1 MKKSITSFAPSN
13 ASARVMHAE
22 IISIPGNKIVSERT
36 TGLPRWFDAT
46 VAVACLVIA
55 APLIVLCSIAIAFT
69 SGLPVFFR
77 QQRVGQ
83 FGRKFDLYK
92 LRTMKASIGGPQITT
107 RGDTRITR
115 LGRLLRKTK
124 LDELPTFWNV
134 LRGDLTL
141 VGPRPEVPGYVN
153 PEDPFW
159 QKILAV
165 RPGLTDPVTLR
176 LRNEEDLLAR
186 VEGDS
191 LKFYVEELQPKKLQG
206 YIDYLERR
214 DWRSDL
220 SVLWRTMAAIV
231 APGKT
236 PSLAEVPAP
245 VEGDSPRVQAQLSQK

>member
-1 MKKSITSFAPSN
+1 MLLALSN
-13 ASARVMHAE
+13 ESVKDMPTE
-22 IISIPGNKIVSERT
+22 IISNPGNKIVTGRT
-36 TGLPRWFDAT
+36 SGLPRWFDAT
-46 VAVACLVIA
+46 VALACLVIA
-55 APLIVLCSIAIAFT
+55 APLIVLFSIAIAVT

-92 LRTMKASIGGPQITT
+92 LRTMEASSGGPQITT
-107 RGDTRITR
+107 RGDSRITR
-115 LGRLLRKTK
+115 LGRFLRHTK

-134 LRGDLTL
+134 LRGDLAL

-153 PEDPFW
+153 LKDPLW
-159 QKILAV
+159 QTILAV

-176 LRNEEDLLAR
+176 LRNEEDLLAQ

-191 LKFYVEELQPKKLQG
+191 LKFYVEKLQPKKLQG
-206 YIDYLERR
+206 YSDYLGRR

-236 PSLAEVPAP
+236 PSLDEVPAP
-245 VEGDSPRVQAQLSQK
+245 VEGDTTRGKAQLSQE